1 MAINLNI
8 TSTVKMLMEKF
19 PECRDNDN
27 TLIVKVWAE
36 EKPTIKGK
44 GYLLA
49 DFTIAFKHGEFSST
63 ETIRRTR
70 QKLQEEFIE
79 LRGKSY
85 GKRQKKSTIIK
96 EQLTNPEFYP
106 GGTP

>member
-1 MAINLNI
+1 MAVELNV
-8 TSTVKMLMEKF
+8 TSTVKMVLQKY

-36 EKPTIKGK
+36 QKPSIKGK

-49 DFTIAFKHGEFSST
+49 DFTLAFKRGEFAST
-63 ETIRRTR
+63 ESIRRTR
-70 QKLQEEFIE
+70 QKLQEEFHALRGLTYKVRQERQPKIKEE
-79 LRGKSY
+79 LRA
-85 GKRQKKSTIIK
+85 
-96 EQLTNPEFYP
+96 PEFYI